1 MSIEPAIDIQGISK
15 RYRLGVCHAMHGGL
29 GDRVR
34 AMAGRMRAMM
44 RGGGGEERRPKD
56 FWALSGIDLC
66 VRGGEVVG
74 LIGSNGAGKSTLLK
88 ILSRIT
94 DPTHGHATV
103 RGRLGSLLEVG
114 TGFHPELSGREN
126 IYLNGAVLG
135 MSRREISAR
144 FDQIVE
150 FSGISNFLE
159 TPIKRYSSGMTVR
172 LAFAVAAHLDP
183 EIMLIDEVLAVGDA
197 SFQQR
202 CLGKMRNL
210 VNAEG
215 RTIVFVSHNMD
226 AVATLC
232 DRVIHI
238 DQGRIVAQGDPHAVI
253 TSYLAC
259 HGRKSS
265 ALYVDESPF
274 ENGDTRPRLIQAQL
288 TDLNGEAITDLRF
301 GEPFG
306 IDMNWFFP
314 VAYPGAVIRL
324 RFFDQNERE
333 LFTTESPVST
343 PEIDSEVARTPW
355 PSKVNVHCQVP
366 NNVMI
371 PGDYRLHVESL
382 QRPTVLTSISHCLK
396 LSITEIPYQHHH
408 RFKHRGSSLIAVPTR
423 WNYRQA
429 A

>member
-1 MSIEPAIDIQGISK
+1 MAKEPAIEVDGISK
-15 RYRLGVCHAMHGGL
+15 HYRLGVCHAMHGGL

-34 AMAGRMRAMM
+34 SLAGRVGRAM
-44 RGGGGEERRPKD
+44 RGCGGEERRARD
-56 FWALSGIDLC
+56 FWALRRIHLQ
-66 VRGGEVVG
+66 VERGEVVG

-94 DPTHGHATV
+94 DPTEGQAIV

-135 MSRREISAR
+135 MSRREITDR
-144 FDQIVE
+144 FDQMVE

-183 EIMLIDEVLAVGDA
+183 EILLIDEVLAVGDA

-210 VNAEG
+210 ANTEG
-215 RTIVFVSHNMD
+215 RTIIFVSHNMD

-238 DQGRIVAQGDPHAVI
+238 DQGQIVDQGEPHAVI
-253 TSYLAC
+253 THYLARN
-259 HGRKSS
+259 GRKSS
-265 ALYVDESPF
+265 AVYLNETPVLD
-274 ENGDTRPRLIQAQL
+274 GDTKPRLIQAQL
-288 TDLNGEAITDLRF
+288 TSLDGSSLSELRF

-306 IDMNWFFP
+306 IDMNWHFP
-314 VAYPGAVIRL
+314 VEYPGAVIRIRL
-324 RFFDQNERE
+324 YDQNERE
-333 LFTTESPVST
+333 LFSTESSVP
-343 PEIDSEVARTPW
+343 PAQENRDEARTPW
-355 PSKVNVHCQVP
+355 PRKVNVNCQVQ

-371 PGDYRLHVESL
+371 PGDYRLQVEAL
-382 QRPTVLTSISHCLK
+382 QRPSVLSSISHCLK
-396 LSITEIPYQHHH
+396 LSISEIPYQHHH
-408 RFKHRGSSLIAVPTR
+408 RFKHRGTSLIAVPTN